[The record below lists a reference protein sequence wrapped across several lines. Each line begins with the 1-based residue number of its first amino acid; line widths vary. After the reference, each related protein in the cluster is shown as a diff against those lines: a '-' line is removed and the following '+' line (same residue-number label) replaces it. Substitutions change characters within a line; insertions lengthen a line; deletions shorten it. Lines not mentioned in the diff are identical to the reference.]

1 MCPYK
6 RKTGRIGRRRILV
19 FDMCVFTHVMLAI
32 PCKSHSGGFAS
43 SGCHRAAVQNS
54 WCRIRHKGNGR
65 RSEKTKNCQGSPME
79 NHDSLLFEL
88 D

>member
-6 RKTGRIGRRRILV
+6 RKTGRIGRRQILV

-32 PCKSHSGGFAS
+32 PCKSHTGDLRVLAAIGLPLRTHGAVSGT
-43 SGCHRAAVQNS
+43 
-54 WCRIRHKGNGR
+54 
-65 RSEKTKNCQGSPME
+65 KTMGADPKKQKNCQGSPME
-79 NHDSLLFEL
+79 NRDSLLFEL